1 MTDILDALAALPD
14 TAQNLPVKPVEIRD
28 ETLKTFEGDDSQ
40 FMIVKLPKRPA
51 DAAMFPANP
60 DFEVWITTGLRAAF
74 TSGNPRIT
82 QHLLEIM
89 IESGL
94 T

>member
-14 TAQNLPVKPVEIRD
+14 TAQHIPATVRP
-28 ETLKTFEGDDSQ
+28 ETLKTFKGNQ
-40 FMIVKLPKRPA
+40 QHMIIELPQRAA
-51 DAAMFPANP
+51 DVAMFPDHP
-60 DFEVWITTGLRAAF
+60 DFEAWVTVGLRAAF

-82 QHLLEIM
+82 AHLLEIM

>member
-14 TAQNLPVKPVEIRD
+14 TAQHLPVKPVDIRP
-28 ETLKTFEGDDSQ
+28 ETLKTFKGNQ
-40 FMIVKLPKRPA
+40 QHMIIELPQRAA
-51 DAAMFPANP
+51 DVAMFPDHP
-60 DFEVWITTGLRAAF
+60 DFEAWITTGLQAAF

-82 QHLLEIM
+82 AHLLEIM
-89 IESGL
+89 MESGL